1 METVPWG
8 PCTEEAGRK
17 ELQWYKR
24 GEVSGSSR
32 LWEVEVMGFGDW
44 VDDVGAEEKK
54 GSRVTSYFESE

>member
-17 ELQWYKR
+17 ELHWYKR

-32 LWEVEVMGFGDW
+32 LWEVAVMGFG
-44 VDDVGAEEKK
+44 GL
-54 GSRVTSYFESE
+54 GG